1 MNSKLLAS
9 HIQLSVATALR
20 EDIGDGDISAE
31 LIDENTIAQATIISR
46 EPAILCGSA
55 WVNEVFEQLS
65 GDVEISWA
73 AADGDRITADQVLC
87 TIAGRVRALLTGE
100 RTALNF
106 LQLLCATATTTRRC
120 VDLIA
125 GTGARLLDT
134 RKTVPGLRVAQ
145 KYAVLCGGGCN
156 HRNGLFD
163 AFLIKENHIVA
174 AGGIAKACVRAR
186 ELHPEKLLEIEV
198 ETLGELEQALSAGVD
213 RVMLDNFNLSAIG
226 QAVALNDKRVQLE
239 ASGGVDENSLRAIA
253 ETGVDFISVGALT
266 KNIVAVDLSM
276 RIAD

>member
-73 AADGDRITADQVLC
+73 AADGDRVTADQVLC

-106 LQLLCATATTTRRC
+106 LQLLCATATATRRY

-145 KYAVLCGGGCN
+145 KYAVLCATTGT
-156 HRNGLFD
+156 
-163 AFLIKENHIVA
+163 
-174 AGGIAKACVRAR
+174 AGYPGPGSGPPSAR
-186 ELHPEKLLEIEV
+186 
-198 ETLGELEQALSAGVD
+198 
-213 RVMLDNFNLSAIG
+213 
-226 QAVALNDKRVQLE
+226 
-239 ASGGVDENSLRAIA
+239 LR
-253 ETGVDFISVGALT
+253 LT
-266 KNIVAVDLSM
+266 TD
-276 RIAD
+276 